1 MRGWGEPDNQEG
13 IKAMP
18 IISTNPG
25 YNKRMEKIKQKIR
38 KGESKEVINKE
49 IQKVYRDFPVESLLN
64 SIQRDVINK
73 EFDKFI
79 GYMVSKY
86 GIDETTSGLMVSFS
100 RVWTILQSSDGN
112 PEIEQVFMDLEQG
125 LLTALVDIVE
135 DKGYTIMITKRDE

>member
-1 MRGWGEPDNQEG
+1 
-13 IKAMP
+13 MP

-135 DKGYTIMITKRDE
+135 SKGYTIMITKRDEW

>member
-1 MRGWGEPDNQEG
+1 
-13 IKAMP
+13 MP

>member
-1 MRGWGEPDNQEG
+1 
-13 IKAMP
+13 MP

-135 DKGYTIMITKRDE
+135 SKGYTIMITKRDE

>member
-1 MRGWGEPDNQEG
+1 MEEPDNQEG
-13 IKAMP
+13 IKVMP

-38 KGESKEVINKE
+38 RGESKEVINKE

-100 RVWTILQSSDGN
+100 RVWTILQSNSDN

>member
-13 IKAMP
+13 IKVMP

-38 KGESKEVINKE
+38 RGESKEVINKE

-100 RVWTILQSSDGN
+100 RVWTILQSNSDN